1 MATPR
6 LSIDLLKCLK
16 LQLRSGLDGYNDKRT
31 MRHAMSSASFFNGY
45 YQEDDISFIETNHD
59 FLLTF
64 EMPENTVK
72 NFGLTLSAGGNL
84 MSQTSKRLGAIAP
97 ELTIPGVFNLTNNA
111 KPIKAGNTITHKKV
125 NSLYATAQFSYRDA
139 LYLDLTG
146 RNDWSSALP
155 KKNNSY
161 FYPSASLSAVLTD
174 LFNISSHTLSFAKV
188 RTSASMVRRDLE
200 PYKTSSNF
208 MISQG
213 WGGNSNATANNNY
226 PNANIKPEKVVS
238 YEFGTDVRLFDSRFC
253 LDFTYYKSITT
264 DLIVPATLT
273 PTAGFDTKL
282 LNVGK
287 MTNEGVELMVEVTP
301 IRTRDIKWSVN
312 FNFATNKNKVVE
324 LAEDMGLTR
333 IRQLERRASPEMRT
347 ADRKGGRQ
355 LWLYLWR
362 L

>member
-1 MATPR
+1 
-6 LSIDLLKCLK
+6 
-16 LQLRSGLDGYNDKRT
+16 
-31 MRHAMSSASFFNGY
+31 
-45 YQEDDISFIETNHD
+45 
-59 FLLTF
+59 
-64 EMPENTVK
+64 
-72 NFGLTLSAGGNL
+72 
-84 MSQTSKRLGAIAP
+84 
-97 ELTIPGVFNLTNNA
+97 
-111 KPIKAGNTITHKKV
+111 
-125 NSLYATAQFSYRDA
+125 
-139 LYLDLTG
+139 
-146 RNDWSSALP
+146 
-155 KKNNSY
+155 
-161 FYPSASLSAVLTD
+161 
-174 LFNISSHTLSFAKV
+174 
-188 RTSASMVRRDLE
+188 
-200 PYKTSSNF
+200 

-312 FNFATNKNKVVE
+312 FNFATNKNKVVK

-333 IRQLERRASPEMRT
+333 IRQLERWASLEMRT
-347 ADRKGGRQ
+347 ADRKGGGNYGSIYGGYNKRTDDGQ
-355 LWLYLWR
+355 LILKNGLPVEDNQDWAYLGNVNPDWTGGIGTDLKWGNLAFSALLGIQHGGVVYSR
-362 L
+362 SFVEGVRAGSLIESAPLRGADGTATIIADGIDQDTGLKNTVPVSVRSYVQKYFAPDQEGTFDASYIKLREVKLAYTLPLQWFLKTPIKKVELAVYGRNLFVITDVPNFDPEVASYDGQMKGIETMALPSTRSFGFNLNVTL